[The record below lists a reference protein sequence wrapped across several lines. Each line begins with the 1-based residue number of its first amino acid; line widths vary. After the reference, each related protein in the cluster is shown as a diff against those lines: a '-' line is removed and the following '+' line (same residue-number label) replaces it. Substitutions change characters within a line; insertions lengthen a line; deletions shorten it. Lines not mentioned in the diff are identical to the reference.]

1 MTTPRRMGTEQSK
14 TRHQLLDIVE
24 RLMLEEGYAAVGIR
38 RVARE
43 AGVTPPLVHYY
54 FQTLDDLF
62 IAALE
67 RRAEQ
72 LLTRQAQILESTE
85 HPLQVMWELAGQP
98 AGITLT
104 NEFAA
109 LSAHRKNIRSHLAEY
124 ARRYRALQVTVLTRY
139 LERTGRSMDGISPE
153 AAIFLM
159 TAICQVRIREESM
172 GMTIGHAEALL
183 LVDEFIRRLQG
194 EVPPAAPAPAVT
206 VDG

>member
-1 MTTPRRMGTEQSK
+1 MTSTRRMGTEHSK

-54 FQTLDDLF
+54 FQTLDDMF
-62 IAALE
+62 IAALD

-72 LLTRQAQILESTE
+72 LQVRQAQILESAE
-85 HPLQVMWELAGQP
+85 HPLRVMWELANQP
-98 AGITLT
+98 AGTTLT

-109 LSAHRKNIRSHLAEY
+109 LAAHRKKIRSHLADY
-124 ARRYRALQVTVLTRY
+124 AQRYRTLQLSVLTRY
-139 LERTGRSMDGISPE
+139 LEQRGHSMYGIAPE

-159 TAICQVRIREESM
+159 TAICQVRIREESL
-172 GMTIGHAEALL
+172 GMTTGHAEALA
-183 LVDEFIRRLQG
+183 LVDQFIARLEG
-194 EVPPAAPAPAVT
+194 DDPATATAPAAGA
-206 VDG
+206 DG

>member
-1 MTTPRRMGTEQSK
+1 MTATRRMGTEHSK

-62 IAALE
+62 IATLE

-72 LLTRQAQILESTE
+72 LQARQAQILESSE
-85 HPLQVMWELAGQP
+85 HPLRVMWELADQP
-98 AGITLT
+98 AGTTLT

-109 LSAHRKNIRSHLAEY
+109 LSAHRKKIRSHLAEY
-124 ARRYRALQVTVLTRY
+124 AQRYRTLQMSVLTRY
-139 LERTGRSMDGISPE
+139 LEQRGGSLYGIAPE
-153 AAIFLM
+153 AAVFLM
-159 TAICQVRIREESM
+159 TAICQVRIREEQL
-172 GMTIGHAEALL
+172 GVTIGHAEALA
-183 LVDEFIRRLQG
+183 LVDQFIGRLEG
-194 EVPPAAPAPAVT
+194 DGPPAATAPAAGT
-206 VDG
+206 DG